1 MVIKE
6 GIATLIISRD
16 LLASFMNIIEF
27 SALTLVILKYIQAY
41 HRLCVWSIYDHV
53 LLLYCNSRV
62 CIFIGPK

>member
-27 SALTLVILKYIQAY
+27 SALTLVILKHIQAY
-41 HRLCVWSIYDHV
+41 HRLCV
-53 LLLYCNSRV
+53 
-62 CIFIGPK
+62 